1 MAYREVT
8 MVEIKEVLLLWMG
21 GAKKK
26 RIAAQL
32 AIDVK
37 TVRRYI
43 GAAAGAGLVPGSAEI
58 TDEQLSTVLHALQ
71 PAVERSHGEG
81 WQKCESERAEI
92 ERLLEQHVRLS
103 KVRRLLHRRGIVV
116 PYSTLHRFA
125 VAELDF
131 GRGAP
136 TIPVSDGKPGEE
148 IHRVGETA
156 GCSSSWSLLVGDVS
170 RRR

>member
-32 AIDVK
+32 TVDVK

-43 GAAAGAGLVPGSAEI
+43 QAARDAGLQPGSAL
-58 TDEQLSTVLHALQ
+58 TDEQFGTVLQILS
-71 PAVERSHGEG
+71 PAIERSHGEG

-92 ERLLEQHVRLS
+92 GCLLERPTAFSDPISIHGSAARIGSHQIAGGS
-103 KVRRLLHRRGIVV
+103 I
-116 PYSTLHRFA
+116 PIA
-125 VAELDF
+125 
-131 GRGAP
+131 GRSQG
-136 TIPVSDGKPGEE
+136 GGRWCGGEPG
-148 IHRVGETA
+148 
-156 GCSSSWSLLVGDVS
+156 
-170 RRR
+170 